1 MSTHRNDT
9 RTRPWLVLAV
19 LCMSLFVI
27 VADTTIVNVALPT
40 LVRRLHASDTQLE
53 WIVDAYNLVFA
64 ALLLAAGSLSDRFG
78 RRGALAAGLAIF
90 GLGSLTAAFVS
101 SPSQLIAARSV
112 MGAGAA
118 LIFPATLGIISNV
131 FRDPGERARAVG
143 IWTAVSGAGVGLGP
157 LTGGLLLAHFRWGS
171 VFLIN
176 VPVVILALIGGRLW
190 VPTSRDPAAPRL
202 DIRGLALSIA
212 GVGALVYTLIEAPD
226 RGWLAPA
233 SVAGFA
239 VAAVLIGAFV
249 LWELR
254 NSVPMLDVRLFTNPR
269 FSAASASVTIAFF
282 ALFGFIFLIT
292 QYFQFVLGYSA
303 LEAGAR
309 LAPFAVA
316 TAVTSVVGA
325 RIAVAVGP
333 RFVVAAGLLSMAVG
347 FGWTA
352 TVGASTEYLVIAI
365 QMVFLG
371 GGLGLT
377 TAPAT
382 ASILNA
388 LPEAK
393 AGVGSAVNDTT
404 RQVGGTLGVAVVGSV
419 FSSIYTDRLAH
430 SQIAGHLPAHAVATA
445 QGSLGAALQVAATLP
460 GAAGTALAQQAQSA
474 FLDGLTIACLIA
486 TGAVVAGA
494 AVAARYLPSP
504 QPAVAPQPDPVVEEP
519 VPVQ

>member
-1 MSTHRNDT
+1 VSTHERDT
-9 RTRPWLVLAV
+9 EVRPWLVLAV

-40 LVRRLHASDTQLE
+40 LVRKLHASDTQLE

-78 RRGALAAGLAIF
+78 RRGALAAGLTIF
-90 GLGSLTAAFVS
+90 GLGSLTAAIVS
-101 SPSQLIAARSV
+101 SPSELIAARSV

-131 FRDPGERARAVG
+131 FRDPRERARAIG

-176 VPVVILALIGGRLW
+176 VPVVAAALIGGRLW
-190 VPTSRDPAAPRL
+190 VPTSRDPDAPRL
-202 DIRGLALSIA
+202 DIRGLVLSIT

-233 SVAGFA
+233 TVGGF
-239 VAAVLIGAFV
+239 VGAAILIGAFV

-254 NSVPMLDVRLFTNPR
+254 NITPMLDVRLFANPR

-309 LAPFAVA
+309 LAPFAFA
-316 TAVTSVVGA
+316 TAGTSIAGA
-325 RIAVAVGP
+325 RIAAGVGP
-333 RFVVAAGLLSMAVG
+333 RFVVAAGLLSMGVG
-347 FGWTA
+347 FAWTA

-419 FSSIYTDRLAH
+419 FTSIYTDRLAH
-430 SQIAGHLPAHAVATA
+430 SRIAGHLPADAVATA
-445 QGSLGAALQVAATLP
+445 QHSLGAALQVAHALP
-460 GAAGTALAQQAQSA
+460 GAAGAQLAQQAQAA
-474 FLDGLTIACLIA
+474 FLDGLTTACLIA
-486 TGAVVAGA
+486 TAAVVAGA
-494 AVAARYLPSP
+494 VVAARYLPSP
-504 QPAVAPQPDPVVEEP
+504 ERTVTHAPDPAAEPAVQS
-519 VPVQ
+519 